1 MNRLSYETA
10 TSHNNFTHA
19 HVQMAFLTS
28 NLSKAKEIKSK
39 GPELV
44 IALLTWVGPI
54 SRSTLQKNLEEE
66 LIGMS

>member
-44 IALLTWVGPI
+44 IALLT
-54 SRSTLQKNLEEE
+54 
-66 LIGMS
+66 